1 MRHTSWRVSILAVF
15 GLILTL
21 SAAYWQYSR
30 AQDKRTLQQQYI
42 EQQLKSVVDINCD
55 NASGT
60 VQPHTRVVAKGTLD
74 SDLKMVLD
82 NRIRHGQAGYEILI
96 PFTFLDCGT
105 AVLVNFGWIP
115 RGREFGVLPNIE
127 VPDGT
132 VDIRGTISVPGHGA
146 LEIGEKLIE
155 GNVWQNLNI
164 ERYREWASIDVLDY
178 VIRIDGDV
186 EVINGLEADWGDVSF
201 GIDKHLSYA
210 GQWLLFS
217 LLIIFL
223 YTYHG
228 YIKPRKEKRQ

>member
-1 MRHTSWRVSILAVF
+1 MRHTSWRVSILTVF

-21 SAAYWQYSR
+21 SAAYWQYNR

-55 NASGT
+55 NAPDI
-60 VQPHTRVVAKGTLD
+60 VQPHRRVAAKGTLD
-74 SDLKMVLD
+74 FDLKMVLD
-82 NRIRHGQAGYEILI
+82 NRIRRGQAGYEILI
-96 PFTFLDCGT
+96 PLTLLDCRT
-105 AVLVNFGWIP
+105 TVLVNFGWIS

-127 VPDGT
+127 VPDGI

-178 VIRIDGDV
+178 VIRIDRDV

-228 YIKPRKEKRQ
+228 YIKPRKEKQQ